1 MNVVQ
6 ILTNWHPIIQGAL
19 GSGFFWV
26 VMELGENLSRKVTA
40 LLEGERKS
48 RRTAKA
54 QEENQTES
62 RSYAQS
68 DFVSVFSG
76 LNYMAKGLIALT
88 ISLGMKG
95 VIPVFA
101 LIGFLVSVYF
111 FFRALS
117 YVPRPEKNQ
126 NKS

>member
-40 LLEGERKS
+40 VLEKNRGSEDEPVHE
-48 RRTAKA
+48 AKYPDFEGA
-54 QEENQTES
+54 EES
-62 RSYAQS
+62 GFISLY
-68 DFVSVFSG
+68 SG
-76 LNYMAKGLIALT
+76 LNYLSKGLIALT
-88 ISLGMKG
+88 ISLGLKG
-95 VIPVFA
+95 IVPIFS

-111 FFRALS
+111 FFRSLS
-117 YVPRPEKNQ
+117 YMPRSK
-126 NKS
+126 KKRKKA